1 MPSIPESLLHRY
13 LREKRIKLNGK
24 KEPLNTRL
32 SEGDKI
38 ELYIKDEF
46 FEKDSRDSILKLIP
60 NLHIVFEDENVLLID
75 KVPGLIVHS
84 DEKNET
90 DTLINRV
97 LAYLYQKGEWDPK
110 NENSFI
116 PALCNRID
124 RNTGGI
130 VICAKTAEALRCINE
145 LIKNREID
153 KKYLAL
159 VHGIP
164 EKKSGK
170 ISNWLLKNPDTNT
183 VTVYHKPHKNAL
195 EAHSLYRVLKS
206 SRERDMSLVEVEL
219 LTGRTHQIR
228 AQFADMGHPLVGDGK
243 YGVNRD
249 DKRLGYKFQ
258 ALYSYKLT
266 FQPKN
271 PDSPLAYLK
280 GREFEVDSVFFRD
293 EI

>member
-13 LREKRIKLNGK
+13 NREKRIKLDGK
-24 KEPLNTRL
+24 RAPLSTRIE
-32 SEGDKI
+32 EGSTV

-46 FEKDSRDSILKLIP
+46 FEKNEKDAFRHLIP
-60 NLHIVFEDENVLLID
+60 NLNIVFEDENILLVD

-97 LAYLYQKGEWDPK
+97 LSYLYKKGEWNPDD
-110 NENSFI
+110 ENTFT

-130 VICAKTAEALRCINE
+130 VICAKNAPSLRCINE

-164 EKKSGK
+164 AKKSGK
-170 ISNWLLKNPDTNT
+170 ISNWLLKNPDTNMVSVFT
-183 VTVYHKPHKNAL
+183 SPRKGAL
-195 EAHSLYRVLKS
+195 EAHSLYKVIKS
-206 SRERDMSLVEVEL
+206 SPSRNISLVEVSL

-243 YGVNRD
+243 YGINRE
-249 DKRLGYKFQ
+249 DKKLGYKFQ

-266 FQPKN
+266 FLPSDEN
-271 PDSPLAYLK
+271 SLLSYLK
-280 GREFEVDSVFFRD
+280 GREFEVDEVFFKN

>member
-1 MPSIPESLLHRY
+1 MPEIPTSLLHRY
-13 LREKRIKLNGK
+13 NREKRIKVDGK
-24 KEPLNTRL
+24 KVELNTRL
-32 SEGDKI
+32 SVGSVI

-46 FEKDSRDSILKLIP
+46 FEKNTTDAFKKLIP
-60 NLHIVFEDENVLLID
+60 NLNIVFEDENILLVD

-90 DTLINRV
+90 DTLINRI
-97 LAYLYQKGEWDPK
+97 LSYLYKKGEWEPK
-110 NENSFI
+110 LENSFI

-130 VICAKTAEALRCINE
+130 VICAKNAVTLRCVNE
-145 LIKNREID
+145 IIKNREIE

-164 EKKSGK
+164 KREGK
-170 ISNWLLKNPDTNT
+170 ISNWLLKNPDTNM
-183 VTVYHKPHKNAL
+183 VKVYHTPYKNAL
-195 EAHSLYRVLKS
+195 EAHSKYKVLKF
-206 SRERDMSLVEVEL
+206 SRERDISLVEVEL

-243 YGVNRD
+243 YGINRD
-249 DKRLGYKFQ
+249 DKKLGYKFQ

-266 FQPKN
+266 FLPTS
-271 PDSPLAYLK
+271 PDSPLAYLY
-280 GREFEVDSVFFRD
+280 GREFEVENVFFKN

>member
-13 LREKRIKLNGK
+13 LREKRIKVNGK
-24 KEPLNTRL
+24 KVPLNTRL
-32 SEGDKI
+32 EVSDKV

-46 FEKDSRDSILKLIP
+46 FEKETKDGFKKLIP
-60 NLHIVFEDENVLLID
+60 NLNIVYEDENLLLVD
-75 KVPGLIVHS
+75 KIPGLIVHS
-84 DEKNET
+84 DEKNEN

-97 LAYLYQKGEWDPK
+97 LSYLYKKGEWDPEK
-110 NENSFI
+110 ENSFV

-130 VICAKTAEALRCINE
+130 VICAKTAEALRVINE
-145 LIKNREID
+145 LIKMREID
-153 KKYLAL
+153 KRYLAL

-170 ISNWLLKNPDTNT
+170 ISNWILKDQNTNKL
-183 VTVYHKPHKNAL
+183 TVYHTPKKGAL
-195 EAHSLYRVLKS
+195 EAHSIYKVLKFS
-206 SRERDMSLVEVEL
+206 KERDISLVEVEL

-243 YGVNRD
+243 YGINRD
-249 DKRLGYKFQ
+249 DKRFGYKFQ

-266 FQPKN
+266 FLPSD
-271 PDSPLAYLK
+271 PSSPLAYLK
-280 GREFEVDSVFFRD
+280 GHTYEVREVFFKE

>member
-13 LREKRIKLNGK
+13 LREKRIKVNGK
-24 KEPLNTRL
+24 KVPLNTKVEL
-32 SEGDKI
+32 GDKI

-46 FEKDSRDSILKLIP
+46 FEKEQKNAFKKLVP
-60 NLHIVFEDENVLLID
+60 NLNIVYEDENVLLVD

-84 DEKNET
+84 DENNEN

-97 LAYLYQKGEWDPK
+97 LSYLYKKGEWNPE

-130 VICAKTAEALRCINE
+130 VICAKTAEALRTINE
-145 LIKNREID
+145 LIKTREID
-153 KKYLAL
+153 KRYLAL

-164 EKKSGK
+164 QKKSGK
-170 ISNWLLKNPDTNT
+170 ISNWLLKDSKSNM
-183 VTVYHKPHKNAL
+183 VTVYHTPKKGAL
-195 EAHSLYRVLKS
+195 EAHSVYKVLKS
-206 SRERDMSLVEVEL
+206 SKERDISLVEVEL

-243 YGVNRD
+243 YGINRD
-249 DKRLGYKFQ
+249 DKRFGYKFQ

-266 FQPKN
+266 FLPS
-271 PDSPLAYLK
+271 DEASPLAYLK
-280 GREFEVDSVFFRD
+280 GQEFEVNEVFFKD

>member
-1 MPSIPESLLHRY
+1 MPESLLHRY
-13 LREKRIKLNGK
+13 TREKRIKLDGK
-24 KEPLNTRL
+24 KVPLNTRL
-32 SEGDKI
+32 SEGSVV

-46 FEKDSRDSILKLIP
+46 FEKDEKNAFKKLIP
-60 NLHIVFEDENVLLID
+60 NLNVVYEDDNVLLVD

-84 DEKNET
+84 DEKNDT

-97 LAYLYQKGEWDPK
+97 LAYLYQSKKWDPD
-110 NENSFI
+110 NENSFT

-130 VICAKTAEALRCINE
+130 VICAKTAEALRCING
-145 LIKNREID
+145 LIKNREIE

-164 EKKSGK
+164 AKKSGK
-170 ISNWLLKNPDTNT
+170 ISNWLFKNADTNT
-183 VTVYHKPHKNAL
+183 VTVYHTPRRGAL
-195 EAHSLYRVLKS
+195 EAHSVYKVLKS
-206 SRERDMSLVEVEL
+206 SAERDMSLVEVEL

-249 DKRLGYKFQ
+249 DKKIGFKFQ

-266 FQPKN
+266 FMPK
-271 PDSPLAYLK
+271 DEESALAYLK
-280 GREFEVDSVFFRD
+280 GREFTVREVFFQD